1 MQTDFVHAGQVR
13 LQIFCQG
20 SGPNLIVL
28 VHGYRASGRVWR
40 LVQESLDERRFRTIA
55 INNVGAGD
63 SDRPN
68 TEAAYTFEAFS
79 ANLWDAVTT
88 LGLDDFT
95 PTSTA
100 THPSALPRARSLWPL
115 PVYGMSSAR

>member
-1 MQTDFVHAGQVR
+1 MRCAVARGTYPGQPMQTDFVHAGQVR

-40 LVQESLDERRFRTIA
+40 LVQESLNERRFRTIA

-63 SDRPN
+63 AHTRPL
-68 TEAAYTFEAFS
+68 ESERATFADS
-79 ANLWDAVTT
+79 RLRPGRDWRMN
-88 LGLDDFT
+88 
-95 PTSTA
+95 
-100 THPSALPRARSLWPL
+100 
-115 PVYGMSSAR
+115 